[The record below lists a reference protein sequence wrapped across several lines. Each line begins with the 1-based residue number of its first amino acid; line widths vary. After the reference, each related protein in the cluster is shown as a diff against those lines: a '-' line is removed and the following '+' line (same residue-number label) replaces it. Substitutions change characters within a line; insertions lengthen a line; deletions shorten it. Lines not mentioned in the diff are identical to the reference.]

1 MKRIISFLL
10 ILALCVTFLASCS
23 LLPEAIGFRQVNFYV
38 DGELYETSNV
48 MVGQSVANP
57 KNPEKENFVFVGWRT
72 EGSPAYMYDFS
83 SIVMTDLNL
92 HAHFALDTVE
102 VGNMIASQTLKST
115 VQVINL
121 ATNTIGD
128 KISGSSLAQGSGV
141 VIKISGGC
149 CYVLT
154 NAHVIKEIEGYS
166 NHQISVRDPWGY
178 VYEAEVYVNQSTGRK
193 AVSQDYDLAVIRF
206 IYAPQ
211 SDQKMTKIT
220 FGDDPEIGDYVVA
233 LGNPKGLINS
243 VTYGMAVTYQQI
255 NAPDD
260 DPIKKVT
267 FDVLYHNAPTN
278 HGSSGGA
285 LVDVYGNLV
294 GLHFAGVEGG
304 PYSCAIPVS
313 QVRNFLNLYYPQYK

>member
-1 MKRIISFLL
+1 MRKIISFLL
-10 ILALCVTFLASCS
+10 ILTLCVTFLAGCS
-23 LLPEAIGFRQVNFYV
+23 LLPKEIAFRQVNFYV

-48 MVGQSVANP
+48 MVGYSVANP

-72 EGSPAYMYDFS
+72 EGSPSYMYDFS
-83 SIVMTDLNL
+83 SMVMSDINL
-92 HAHFALDTVE
+92 HACFTLNTIE
-102 VGNMIASQTLKST
+102 VGNRIASQTLRST
-115 VQVINL
+115 VQVINI
-121 ATNTIGD
+121 ATNTFGD
-128 KISGSSLAQGSGV
+128 KITGSSVAQGSGV
-141 VIKISGGC
+141 VIKIAGGC

-154 NAHVIKEIEGYS
+154 NAHVIDEIKGYS

-178 VYEAEVYVNQSTGRK
+178 IYEAEIYVDQTTGRK

-206 IYAPQ
+206 AYTPQ
-211 SDQKMTKIT
+211 ADQKMTKIL
-220 FGDDPEIGDYVVA
+220 FGEDPEIGDYVVA
-233 LGNPKGLINS
+233 IGNPEGLINS
-243 VTYGMAVTYQQI
+243 VTYGMAAAYQQI

-294 GLHFAGVEGG
+294 GISFAGIEDGAYG
-304 PYSCAIPVS
+304 CAIPIS
-313 QVRNFLNLYYPQYK
+313 QVKTFLDLYYPQYK